1 MVDDSDEEISP
12 VTWEERKLYQDGRA
26 RIQELKDRLDDGA
39 ANDALTRGEALEILE
54 LLELFA
60 DRMSPE
66 RWDRALE
73 AIANEAARRADMLVA
88 RRN

>member
-1 MVDDSDEEISP
+1 M
-12 VTWEERKLYQDGRA
+12 TWEERQLYQAGKTRLDDLRA
-26 RIQELKDRLDDGA
+26 RISEGSPEA
-39 ANDALTRGEALEILE
+39 SLTRGEALEILD

-60 DRMSPE
+60 ERMSPE

-73 AIANEAARRADMLVA
+73 AIAHEAARRADLLVA

>member
-1 MVDDSDEEISP
+1 M
-12 VTWEERKLYQDGRA
+12 TWEERKLYQDGRA

-39 ANDALTRGEALEILE
+39 ANDALTRGGALEILE

>member
-1 MVDDSDEEISP
+1 M
-12 VTWEERKLYQDGRA
+12 TWEERKLYQDGRA
-26 RIQELKDRLDDGA
+26 RLQELRERLGERDSDH
-39 ANDALTRGEALEILE
+39 ALTTSEALEILD
-54 LLELFA
+54 LLEMFA

>member
-1 MVDDSDEEISP
+1 M
-12 VTWEERKLYQDGRA
+12 TWEERKLYQDGRT
-26 RIQELKDRLDDGA
+26 RLLDLRERLEEGSPD
-39 ANDALTRGEALEILE
+39 DALTRGEALEIVE
-54 LLELFA
+54 LLEMFA